1 MVGARTLAARLRLP
15 ATAHHLHHQHLH
27 QHQHRIKEV
36 ASRPSSSAFLP
47 IICTPSIIS
56 TDLIPITSNIR
67 ISFLSF
73 KRIKSSPG
81 PEILCFTVM
90 KWLDACQLCQKVMQS
105 KRLKLLLN
113 LEPTFLN
120 NDETCTDFA
129 CTEMFSTQVMASLL
143 MTIMLDA
150 TMSDENKE

>member
-1 MVGARTLAARLRLP
+1 M
-15 ATAHHLHHQHLH
+15 
-27 QHQHRIKEV
+27 
-36 ASRPSSSAFLP
+36 
-47 IICTPSIIS
+47 IIGQKSMEIDIGRQYVSNSCPKSKKINPWPPKPLNIDIGQSFPTSGSIE
-56 TDLIPITSNIR
+56 
-67 ISFLSF
+67 SF
-73 KRIKSSPG
+73 KKSRATPTLLLSIFAKLQKNQSSPG

-120 NDETCTDFA
+120 NDETCADFA